1 MVYLNAQKADASLTQ
16 YMHAFEFILVK
27 LNELTGQQ
35 MSFTAECKLLVSEI
49 YIYIHIYI
57 M

>member
-1 MVYLNAQKADASLTQ
+1 MLYLNAQKADASLTQ
-16 YMHAFEFILVK
+16 YMHTFEFILVK

-49 YIYIHIYI
+49 YIYIYI